1 MEQIT
6 QAVGQ
11 GQPNRP
17 EDVRLIQALLN
28 QRKDE
33 LGMPAPLDVDGLFG
47 PRTASLI
54 EEFQRCR
61 KLPTADGI
69 VHPAGPTFRALNS
82 ESGSPVSSQSVK
94 VPAHVTEFVNKA
106 LPAARKVKEQWNVP
120 VSVLLAQA
128 AIESAWGKHVKGNAY
143 FGIKGK
149 SRSGASTKFA
159 TTEFINNKKVGIED
173 EFRAYADFE
182 EAADDYGRF
191 LNENPRYRGA
201 FDHTQ
206 DPAKFAKH
214 IAKAGYATDP
224 EYHTKI
230 VSIIRRFSFDQYD
243 V

>member
-1 MEQIT
+1 
-6 QAVGQ
+6 
-11 GQPNRP
+11 
-17 EDVRLIQALLN
+17 
-28 QRKDE
+28 
-33 LGMPAPLDVDGLFG
+33 
-47 PRTASLI
+47 
-54 EEFQRCR
+54 
-61 KLPTADGI
+61 
-69 VHPAGPTFRALNS
+69 
-82 ESGSPVSSQSVK
+82 
-94 VPAHVTEFVNKA
+94 VPAHVAEFVNKA

-120 VSVLLAQA
+120 VSVLLAQS

-149 SRSGASTKFA
+149 SRSGASTRFA
-159 TTEFINNKKVGIED
+159 TTEFINNEQVGIED
-173 EFRAYADFE
+173 EFRAYGNFE

-224 EYHTKI
+224 KYHTKI
-230 VSIIRRFSFDQYD
+230 VSIIRRFGFDQYD